1 MLQVV
6 LDVETKKTFNEV
18 GGYFPD
24 RLEVSFVGVNVRSRF
39 GEEGKMRSFF
49 EDDLTDLFPLLEKAD
64 VLIGYNI
71 QGFDLP
77 ALAPYYTGDTEAF
90 PSLDLMD
97 RIKDS
102 FGHRIKLDSVAKET
116 LGVGKIGS
124 GLDAIKYYQQNQL
137 KKLEKYCLQDVRV
150 TRDLYDY
157 GIKHG
162 KVKFRNKWNRLIECD
177 VDFSF
182 TPKKDDGIQMALI

>member
-1 MLQVV
+1 MLQIV

-24 RLEVSFVGVNVRSRF
+24 RLGISFVGVNVRSHF
-39 GEEGKMRSFF
+39 GDVGEMKSFF
-49 EDDLTDLFPLLEKAD
+49 EEDLSELFPLLEKAD

-77 ALAPYYTGDTEAF
+77 ALAPYYTGDAEAF

-116 LGVGKIGS
+116 LGAGKIGS
-124 GLDAIKYYQQNQL
+124 GLDAIKYYQQQQF

-157 GIKHG
+157 GVKHG